1 MSNKRSVDFWNE
13 IKKIK
18 GTHKAMLGMVDGAQ
32 TEEKI
37 SQIFSRKYDRLY
49 NSVSYD
55 ATDMSLL
62 QDDISKSVSSHL
74 HDSGPDCIC
83 KRGVSVNLVEQAMA
97 KIKFGK
103 TDANNG
109 CSSNHFKNGTN
120 KLNVYFS
127 LLFTAM
133 WTHNYV
139 PCSMLTSTIIP
150 IPKNRRK
157 SLNDIDNYRAIAL
170 SSILGKLLDWVILL
184 SCDKAL
190 SSNDSQFGF
199 KPKHSTS
206 QCTFVIKEPVQYY
219 LNGGS
224 IVYGMLLD
232 ASKAFDRIQ
241 FIKLFR
247 LLLSRGLCPVICRL
261 IATLYTNQTSR
272 VKWGSSFSE
281 TFSISNGVKQ
291 GGVLSP
297 ILFGVYIN
305 SLLDKLEHS
314 RAGCY
319 IGHIFMGAFGYADDI
334 ILLAPCKKS
343 LCVLLDICKQFSLE
357 FQVNFNSSKSKLIV
371 FSNANDCDTS
381 VLFNNQM
388 ISSVSSEQHL
398 GHIIGNQVS
407 QECIKNITN
416 DFIKRVNVLSAVFK
430 FTFSET
436 KYFLFKVFC
445 MSLYGSVLWDFSSKH
460 VEMFYTTW
468 RKCIRRLL
476 GLPYRAHNNLLH
488 LICNDIP
495 VDGQLHLRF

>member
-1 MSNKRSVDFWNE
+1 MN
-13 IKKIK
+13 
-18 GTHKAMLGMVDGAQ
+18 
-32 TEEKI
+32 
-37 SQIFSRKYDRLY
+37 
-49 NSVSYD
+49 
-55 ATDMSLL
+55 
-62 QDDISKSVSSHL
+62 
-74 HDSGPDCIC
+74 DS
-83 KRGVSVNLVEQAMA
+83 
-97 KIKFGK
+97 
-103 TDANNG
+103 
-109 CSSNHFKNGTN
+109 
-120 KLNVYFS
+120 
-127 LLFTAM
+127 
-133 WTHNYV
+133 
-139 PCSMLTSTIIP
+139 
-150 IPKNRRK
+150 
-157 SLNDIDNYRAIAL
+157 DNYRAIAL

-190 SSNDSQFGF
+190 SSNDSQ
-199 KPKHSTS
+199 STS
-206 QCTFVIKEPVQYY
+206 QCTFVVKETVQYY

-232 ASKAFDRIQ
+232 ASKAFDRVQ

-247 LLLSRGLCPVICRL
+247 LLLSRGLRPVISRL
-261 IATLYTNQTSR
+261 IATLHTNQTSR

-291 GGVLSP
+291 GGVLPP

-319 IGHIFMGAFGYADDI
+319 IGHIFMRAFGYADDI

-398 GHIIGNQVS
+398 GHIIDNQVS
-407 QECIKNITN
+407 QECIKSITN

-436 KYFLFKVFC
+436 KYFLFKFFC
-445 MSLYGSVLWDFSSKH
+445 MSLFGSVLWDFSSKH

-476 GLPYRAHNNLLH
+476 GLPYRTHNNLLH
-488 LICNDIP
+488 LIFRSTENYIY
-495 VDGQLHLRF
+495 VF

>member
-1 MSNKRSVDFWNE
+1 MIYFTSANPFRDPIWAQWIQPALATLVDPASFGHHGGSSQRWSLAGLNQ
-13 IKKIK
+13 IWSLYKFQP
-18 GTHKAMLGMVDGAQ
+18 GLVNLVNYASAGPLVDPATAGPI

-37 SQIFSRKYDRLY
+37 SQIFTRKYD
-49 NSVSYD
+49 
-55 ATDMSLL
+55 
-62 QDDISKSVSSHL
+62 
-74 HDSGPDCIC
+74 
-83 KRGVSVNLVEQAMA
+83 
-97 KIKFGK
+97 
-103 TDANNG
+103 
-109 CSSNHFKNGTN
+109 
-120 KLNVYFS
+120 
-127 LLFTAM
+127 
-133 WTHNYV
+133 
-139 PCSMLTSTIIP
+139 
-150 IPKNRRK
+150 
-157 SLNDIDNYRAIAL
+157 
-170 SSILGKLLDWVILL
+170 
-184 SCDKAL
+184 
-190 SSNDSQFGF
+190 
-199 KPKHSTS
+199 
-206 QCTFVIKEPVQYY
+206 
-219 LNGGS
+219 
-224 IVYGMLLD
+224 
-232 ASKAFDRIQ
+232 Q

-261 IATLYTNQTSR
+261 IATLYTIQTSR

-407 QECIKNITN
+407 QECIRNITN

-436 KYFLFKVFC
+436 KYFLFKVF
-445 MSLYGSVLWDFSSKH
+445 LYVFI
-460 VEMFYTTW
+460 
-468 RKCIRRLL
+468 RKCTV
-476 GLPYRAHNNLLH
+476 GFFVQTCWNVVYH
-488 LICNDIP
+488 LA
-495 VDGQLHLRF
+495 